1 MRIAF
6 AIMCSLV
13 ALSTDAIHLTK
24 DVEGQGNTDLSETE
38 NQAEPVISTNFDEK
52 DEHGNDSDDE
62 NDSKPEIHPD
72 SGLGQADANGSDSDS
87 DDLG

>member
-24 DVEGQGNTDLSETE
+24 DVAGQVNTDLSETE

-62 NDSKPEIHPD
+62 NDSKPD